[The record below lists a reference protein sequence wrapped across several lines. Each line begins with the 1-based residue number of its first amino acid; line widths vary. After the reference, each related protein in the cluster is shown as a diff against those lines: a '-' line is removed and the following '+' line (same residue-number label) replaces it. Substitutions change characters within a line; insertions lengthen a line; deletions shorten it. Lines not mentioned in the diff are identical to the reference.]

1 MSSSSTSTNFCQYK
15 GEERCECGRRVVMRT
30 SLTVKNPGR
39 RFLGCI
45 NYKKE
50 NDCNFF
56 VWVDP
61 ETCPRGLE
69 YAKIMQAK
77 KDELERQVQ
86 ELKMINEGL
95 ERGKQM
101 VEEENDALVVKL
113 ADLTEMNINLR
124 TMNEAKKTREFGT
137 CFSGKII
144 VVVVILFVI
153 IYVIGVFVST
163 VNHSPKKSPL
173 YLPSL

>member
-1 MSSSSTSTNFCQYK
+1 MIAISL
-15 GEERCECGRRVVMRT
+15 CGWT
-30 SLTVKNPGR
+30 QKLA
-39 RFLGCI
+39 
-45 NYKKE
+45 
-50 NDCNFF
+50 
-56 VWVDP
+56 P
-61 ETCPRGLE
+61 EDWNML
-69 YAKIMQAK
+69 KIMQAK
-77 KDELERQVQ
+77 KDELEKQVQ

-137 CFSGKII
+137 CFSRKII